1 MIKQVVRAGVLTLAL
16 VALVATAT
24 ATAGCGLSV
33 DPVGV
38 TSSDTLPGGD
48 QQGFSSSVVDTVSDP
63 TGLQ

>member
-16 VALVATAT
+16 VALVAT